1 MSNPRF
7 PQRSYRF
14 PTNLAIACICSLFI
28 LFGTMNS
35 LFAAT
40 NARPQRPY
48 GAAANQAWLMNEVR
62 HQLVMLPFY
71 SVFDNLEY
79 SVQGSKVILSG
90 QVTEPTLKDNAQK
103 AVKGIEGVE
112 SIDNRIEVLPLSP
125 MDNDIRWKE
134 FNAIYSY
141 PSFQRYSNMAVAPI
155 HIVVK
160 NGHVTLEGVVANE
173 GDKDAAAIRA
183 KTVPGVFSVT
193 NNLRVESGR

>member
-40 NARPQRPY
+40 NARPQRAY

-112 SIDNRIEVLPLSP
+112 AIDNRTEVLHLSP
-125 MDNDIRWKE
+125 M
-134 FNAIYSY
+134 
-141 PSFQRYSNMAVAPI
+141 
-155 HIVVK
+155 
-160 NGHVTLEGVVANE
+160 ANE
-173 GDKDAAAIRA
+173 IG
-183 KTVPGVFSVT
+183 
-193 NNLRVESGR
+193 